1 MLHLVSIRNSV
12 GLAQA
17 VATVEH
23 IDMHQAFRMQG
34 EGLLA
39 RCGVNTHAAGCLA
52 LVTRG
57 AACLEVSPLLHLI
70 RVCLYVCQVP
80 DNKACTHLGH
90 ALDAL
95 NLPGAEE
102 TANVC

>member
-1 MLHLVSIRNSV
+1 M
-12 GLAQA
+12 QA
-17 VATVEH
+17 
-23 IDMHQAFRMQG
+23 

-52 LVTRG
+52 LATRG
-57 AACLEVSPLLHLI
+57 AAYLEVSPLLHII
-70 RVCLYVCQVP
+70 RVCLYVCRVP

-102 TANVC
+102 TAEVCCLSGRACGRLPGGWRAQRQTVEAH